1 MDRVDGATKDVRLS
15 FGPEKAVPE
24 NSARRHR
31 STLVRAPVNLVF
43 ALRSLRDGWTR
54 ALLSALGITVGA
66 AAIALLVSIALG
78 VRDDVESQVRD
89 LGVNVLVVVPGRLDE
104 GTFNPNF
111 GGASYL
117 AEGDAKALSKVP
129 GVVRAEPF
137 TFVGGGIRV
146 GKKNAAPL
154 LAACT
159 PGWFEMLPV
168 VMREGRTFR
177 DGEGDVTVLGSLA
190 ADSLFEGSA
199 VGKRATINGRDY
211 TVVGVTQDKK
221 QEGSLLAFGS
231 LQNLVYVS
239 YSRLKKVQPNLQT
252 DRIMIQAR
260 PDAEPKKL
268 IAACE
273 AILGRRLDRAQ
284 FQVLTQEDLL
294 GLIYKLMGILT
305 WLLTGLT
312 SIALFVGG
320 VGIMTVMLMSVNE
333 RAKEIGVRKAVGAR
347 GRDVF
352 AQFLYEAL
360 LLALFGGVVGLLL
373 TLAVNKG
380 LDLYTPIHPKMTP
393 GVVALSLLTSLG
405 VGGVFGVLPAMKAAR
420 KDPVAALRSE

>member
-1 MDRVDGATKDVRLS
+1 MRLS
-15 FGPEKAVPE
+15 
-24 NSARRHR
+24 
-31 STLVRAPVNLVF
+31 VNFVF

-89 LGVNVLVVVPGRLDE
+89 LGVNVLVVVPGRLDS

-117 AEGDAKALSKVP
+117 SEADAVALSKVP

-137 TFVGGGIRV
+137 SFVGGGIRA
-146 GKKNAAPL
+146 GKRTASPF

-159 PGWFEMLPV
+159 PGWFAMRPV
-168 VMREGRTFR
+168 TLREGRTFR
-177 DGEGDVTVLGSLA
+177 EGETGVTVLGSLA
-190 ADSLFEGSA
+190 ADGLFPNVSA
-199 VGKRATINGRDY
+199 LGRKVTINGRDY
-211 TVVGVTQDKK
+211 KVVGVTQDKK
-221 QEGSLLAFGS
+221 QEGSLLSFGS
-231 LQNLVYVS
+231 LQNLVYVPFDG
-239 YSRLKKVQPNLQT
+239 LKKVQANLQT

-260 PDAEPKKL
+260 PDAEPKAL
-268 IAACE
+268 IKRCE
-273 AILGRRLDRAQ
+273 AILGKRLDRAQ

-294 GLIYKLMGILT
+294 GLIYKLTGILT

-320 VGIMTVMLMSVNE
+320 VGILTVMLMSVNE

-347 GRDVF
+347 GRDIF
-352 AQFLYEAL
+352 AQFLIEAL
-360 LLALFGGVVGLLL
+360 LLSTLGGLAGLLL
-373 TLAVNKG
+373 TLGVNAG
-380 LDLYTPIHPKMTP
+380 LNAFTPIHPKVTP
-393 GVVALSLLTSLG
+393 GVVALSLLTSLA
-405 VGGVFGVLPAMKAAR
+405 VGGIFGVIPAMKAAR

>member
-1 MDRVDGATKDVRLS
+1 M
-15 FGPEKAVPE
+15 
-24 NSARRHR
+24 
-31 STLVRAPVNLVF
+31 VNLVF

-117 AEGDAKALSKVP
+117 SDADALALAKVP

-146 GKKNAAPL
+146 GEKIANPL

-159 PGWFEMLPV
+159 PGWFEMRPV

-177 DGEGDVTVLGSLA
+177 ADEGDVTVLGSLA
-190 ADSLFEGSA
+190 ADSLFGKAPA
-199 VGKRATINGRDY
+199 VGKRVTINGRDY
-211 TVVGVTQDKK
+211 AVVGVTQDKK
-221 QEGSLLAFGS
+221 QEGSLLSMGS
-231 LQNLVYVS
+231 LQNLVYVP
-239 YSRLKKVQPNLQT
+239 YARLKRVQPNLQT

-260 PDAEPKKL
+260 SDAEPKAL
-268 IAACE
+268 IKRCDAV
-273 AILGRRLDRAQ
+273 LGKRLDRAQ

-294 GLIYKLMGILT
+294 GLIYKLTGILT

-320 VGIMTVMLMSVNE
+320 VGILTVMLMSVNE

-347 GRDVF
+347 GRDIF
-352 AQFLYEAL
+352 AQFLAEAL
-360 LLALFGGVVGLLL
+360 LLSLFGGAMGLLL
-373 TLAVNKG
+373 TLTMNKG
-380 LDLYTPIHPKMTP
+380 LDFYTPIHPKMTL
-393 GVVALSLLTSLG
+393 GVVSLSLLTSIG
-405 VGGVFGVLPAMKAAR
+405 VGAVFGVIPAMKAAR

>member
-1 MDRVDGATKDVRLS
+1 
-15 FGPEKAVPE
+15 
-24 NSARRHR
+24 
-31 STLVRAPVNLVF
+31 VNLVF

-89 LGVNVLVVVPGRLDE
+89 LGVNVLVVIPGRIDN
-104 GTFNPNF
+104 GTFNPNM
-111 GGASYL
+111 GGMSYL
-117 AEGDAKALSKVP
+117 EDADATALARVP

-137 TFVGGGIRV
+137 TFLGGYVKAGAKV
-146 GKKNAAPL
+146 AQGPL
-154 LAACT
+154 LTACT
-159 PGWFEMLPV
+159 PGWFAMRPV
-168 VMREGRTFR
+168 VMREGRTFGT
-177 DGEGDVTVLGSLA
+177 GEGDVTVLGSLA
-190 ADSLFEGSA
+190 ADALFPKASA
-199 VGKRATINGRDY
+199 IGKRVTINRRKY

-221 QEGSLLAFGS
+221 QEGSLLSFGS
-231 LQNLVYVS
+231 LQNLVYVP
-239 YSRLKKVQPNLQT
+239 YDRLRAIQPDIQT

-260 PDAEPKKL
+260 PDAEPKAL
-268 IAACE
+268 IKRCDAV
-273 AILGRRLDRAQ
+273 LQRRLDRAQ

-294 GLIYKLMGILT
+294 GLVYKLTGILT

-320 VGIMTVMLMSVNE
+320 VGIMAVMLMSVNE

-352 AQFLYEAL
+352 AQFLMEAL
-360 LLALFGGVVGLLL
+360 LLSTFGGLMGLLL
-373 TLAVNKG
+373 TVGVDAA
-380 LDLYTPIHPKMTP
+380 LDAFTPIHPKMTP
-393 GVVALSLLTSLG
+393 GVIALSLLTSLG
-405 VGGVFGVLPAMKAAR
+405 VGGVFGVIPAMKAAR

>member
-1 MDRVDGATKDVRLS
+1 MS
-15 FGPEKAVPE
+15 
-24 NSARRHR
+24 
-31 STLVRAPVNLVF
+31 VNLVF
-43 ALRSLRDGWTR
+43 ALRSLRDGWMR
-54 ALLSALGITVGA
+54 ALLSALGVTVGA

-117 AEGDAKALSKVP
+117 TEADAKALSRVP

-137 TFVGGGIRV
+137 TFVGGGIRA
-146 GKKNAAPL
+146 GAKSASPF

-159 PGWFEMLPV
+159 PGWFAMRPV
-168 VMREGRTFR
+168 VLREGRTFHEG
-177 DGEGDVTVLGSLA
+177 DGDVTVLGSLA
-190 ADSLFEGSA
+190 ADSLFEGPA
-199 VGKRATINGRDY
+199 VGKAVTINGREY
-211 TVVGVTQDKK
+211 KVIGVTEDKK
-221 QEGSLLAFGS
+221 QEGSLLSFGS

-239 YSRLKKVQPNLQT
+239 YARLKKTQPNLQT

-260 PDAEPKKL
+260 PDTEPKAL
-268 IAACE
+268 IARCDAV
-273 AILGRRLDRAQ
+273 LSKRLDRAQ

-347 GRDVF
+347 SRDVF

-360 LLALFGGVVGLLL
+360 LVAFFGGVAGLLL

-380 LDLYTPIHPKMTP
+380 LDAYTPIHPKMTP

-405 VGGVFGVLPAMKAAR
+405 VGAVFGVLPAMKAAR

>member
-1 MDRVDGATKDVRLS
+1 M
-15 FGPEKAVPE
+15 
-24 NSARRHR
+24 
-31 STLVRAPVNLVF
+31 NLVF

-89 LGVNVLVVVPGRLDE
+89 LGVNVLVVIPGRIDN
-104 GTFNPNF
+104 GTFNPNM
-111 GGASYL
+111 GGMSYL
-117 AEGDAKALSKVP
+117 EDADATALARVP

-137 TFVGGGIRV
+137 TFLGGYVKAGAKV
-146 GKKNAAPL
+146 AQGPL
-154 LAACT
+154 LTACT
-159 PGWFEMLPV
+159 PGWFAMRPV
-168 VMREGRTFR
+168 VMREGRTFGT
-177 DGEGDVTVLGSLA
+177 GEGDVTVLGSLA
-190 ADSLFEGSA
+190 ADALFPKASA
-199 VGKRATINGRDY
+199 IGKRVTINRRKY

-221 QEGSLLAFGS
+221 QEGSLLSFGS
-231 LQNLVYVS
+231 LQNLVYVP
-239 YSRLKKVQPNLQT
+239 YDRLRAIQPDIQT

-260 PDAEPKKL
+260 PDAEPKAL
-268 IAACE
+268 IKRCDAV
-273 AILGRRLDRAQ
+273 LQRRLDRAQ

-294 GLIYKLMGILT
+294 GLVYKLTGILT

-320 VGIMTVMLMSVNE
+320 VGIMAVMLMSVNE

-352 AQFLYEAL
+352 AQFLMEAL
-360 LLALFGGVVGLLL
+360 LLSTFGGLMGLLL
-373 TLAVNKG
+373 TVGVDAA
-380 LDLYTPIHPKMTP
+380 LDAFTPIHPKMTP
-393 GVVALSLLTSLG
+393 GVIALSLLTSLG
-405 VGGVFGVLPAMKAAR
+405 VGGVFGVIPAMKAAR

>member
-1 MDRVDGATKDVRLS
+1 MRL
-15 FGPEKAVPE
+15 G
-24 NSARRHR
+24 
-31 STLVRAPVNLVF
+31 VNLVF

-54 ALLSALGITVGA
+54 AILSALGITVGA
-66 AAIALLVSIALG
+66 SAIALLVSIALG
-78 VRDDVESQVRD
+78 VREDVESQVRD
-89 LGVNVLVVVPGRLDE
+89 LGVNVLVVVPGRLDS

-117 AEGDAKALSKVP
+117 SEADARSLRKVP

-137 TFVGGGIRV
+137 SFVGGGIRV
-146 GKKNAAPL
+146 GEKTASPF

-159 PGWFEMLPV
+159 PGWFAMRPV
-168 VMREGRTFR
+168 VLREGRTFR
-177 DGEGDVTVLGSLA
+177 EGEGDVTVLGSLA
-190 ADSLFEGSA
+190 ADSLFEKSSA
-199 VGKRATINGRDY
+199 VGKKVTINGRPY

-221 QEGSLLAFGS
+221 QEGSLLSFGS
-231 LQNLVYVS
+231 LQNLVYVP
-239 YSRLKKVQPNLQT
+239 YERLKKVQPNLQT

-260 PDAEPKKL
+260 TDAEPKSL
-268 IAACE
+268 IKRCE
-273 AILGRRLDRAQ
+273 AVLGKRLDKAQ

-347 GRDVF
+347 SRDIF
-352 AQFLYEAL
+352 LQFLFEAL
-360 LLALFGGVVGLLL
+360 LLAICGGIAGLLL
-373 TLAVNKG
+373 TVAVDKG
-380 LDLYTPIHPKMTP
+380 LDVYTPIHPKITV

-405 VGGVFGVLPAMKAAR
+405 VGGLFGVIPAMKAAR